1 MKSLLM
7 KLKRLIPTKRR
18 LIQLYAALLT
28 NANLK
33 GFVNGQIYQGPVK
46 NACVPGL
53 NCYSCPAAAGSCP
66 LGSLQNALAASGKRT
81 PYYIFGIILLYG
93 IILGRTICGFLCPFG
108 LIQDLLF
115 KIKTPKLRKSRV
127 TKVFSLLKY
136 VILVLL
142 VVVLPLIYAFKDTPL
157 PAFCKY
163 ICPAGTLG
171 GAIGLL
177 INSANDG
184 LYAMLGPLFT
194 WKFVLLVIF
203 IAACVFIYRFF
214 CRFFCPLGALYGL
227 FNKISILGI
236 KLEKPK
242 CTDCGRCISTC
253 KMDITTVG
261 DKECISCGE
270 CVSVCPT
277 KAIEYR
283 GGKFILPKN
292 EIPEDLTEEERKYI
306 EKKRKKRANI
316 IKIIAGV
323 LAAALLAGALLY
335 YNVFDNKPLPE
346 TGSEVGFSC
355 PQSDLALVGE
365 DGTVN
370 VKELQGKTVVINFWG
385 TWCTPCVA
393 ELPHFDRVASEYK
406 DTVTVLAVHSSS
418 SYGNTPPEE
427 YVASHYPNSEMIF
440 AKDVPS
446 AESKYVDEYYAAL
459 GGVSTYPMT
468 LVLDEH
474 GVIVFKQIGSL
485 THDEL
490 VDAINLA
497 KQ

>member
-108 LIQDLLF
+108 LIQDLLY

-236 KLEKPK
+236 RLEKPK

-292 EIPEDLTEEERKYI
+292 EIPEDATEEERKDI
-306 EKKRKKRANI
+306 EKRRKKRANI

-370 VKELQGKTVVINFWG
+370 VKDLQGKIVVINFWG

-393 ELPHFDRVASEYK
+393 ELPHFDKVASEYK
-406 DTVTVLAVHSSS
+406 DTVTVLAVHSS
-418 SYGNTPPEE
+418 YEDTPPEE

-446 AESKYVDEYYAAL
+446 EASTYVDEYYTAL

-468 LVLDEH
+468 LVLDED

>member
-127 TKVFSLLKY
+127 TKVLSLLKY

-236 KLEKPK
+236 RLEKPK

-355 PQSDLALVGE
+355 PQSNLALVGK

-370 VKELQGKTVVINFWG
+370 VKELQGKIVVINFWG

>member
-1 MKSLLM
+1 M
-7 KLKRLIPTKRR
+7 
-18 LIQLYAALLT
+18 
-28 NANLK
+28 
-33 GFVNGQIYQGPVK
+33 
-46 NACVPGL
+46 
-53 NCYSCPAAAGSCP
+53 
-66 LGSLQNALAASGKRT
+66 
-81 PYYIFGIILLYG
+81 
-93 IILGRTICGFLCPFG
+93 
-108 LIQDLLF
+108 
-115 KIKTPKLRKSRV
+115 

-236 KLEKPK
+236 RLEKPK